1 MDVLCDVDDGH
12 FYPICSEDESMMS
25 AIIKIENVTK
35 GDTTRIFFCTLTKN
49 NDSTG
54 FKISLMIQGQ

>member
-1 MDVLCDVDDGH
+1 
-12 FYPICSEDESMMS
+12 MMS